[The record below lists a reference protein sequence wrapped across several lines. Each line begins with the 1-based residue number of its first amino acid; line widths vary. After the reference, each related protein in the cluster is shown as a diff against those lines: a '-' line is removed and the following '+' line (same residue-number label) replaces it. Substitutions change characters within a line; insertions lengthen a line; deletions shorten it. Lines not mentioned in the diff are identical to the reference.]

1 MPSNEDIGS
10 GWELV
15 ARSESTVPLA
25 SKVTEDTIVTN
36 EEHPHADGIG
46 RTEIPDDL
54 VESTPTQGHD
64 LPIHLNSSNGI
75 ETKHHRNDEV
85 ASNFDTTNSAITAN
99 EPKDPTKVFL
109 FKNLYTAGHFN
120 IDVQTENGAENVP
133 GRRQISQCS

>member
-54 VESTPTQGHD
+54 VESTPTYTTS
-64 LPIHLNSSNGI
+64 PII
-75 ETKHHRNDEV
+75 PQD
-85 ASNFDTTNSAITAN
+85 D
-99 EPKDPTKVFL
+99 
-109 FKNLYTAGHFN
+109 Y
-120 IDVQTENGAENVP
+120 
-133 GRRQISQCS
+133 